1 MRPQGELVPRLCAA
15 IMASTPRSGA
25 AVDRGAS
32 VPVSGFQQTQL
43 MHIAD
48 SVLCDGSNKSSKG
61 DNTWL
66 GVAADVW
73 RGRSIARNP
82 WGAPPGS
89 QEKFAVVHI
98 AGNDFKTRGGAR
110 VKPWLDESFW
120 DVFKE
125 KMLLLR
131 RETKG
136 VFLVVWGD
144 YELWALG
151 FNDEHATSA
160 AARYNGMCAEMLQRA
175 TQLDIPNRWLRSKD
189 LAHLEHP
196 PNDAWHFARSSASKL
211 RELLDRMLDPR
222 FFGHPAAYGAH
233 RPPAPRPTPTVRRLE
248 QCPQLLEGFVSAQH
262 EEPPLPPPP
271 QGSALTEE
279 SHAHCSKPLPRPSS
293 KPAAE
298 WVHRNTALLHR
309 MPRTTSFPG
318 SDELL
323 APLLV
328 RSETRMP
335 EQNAPERFFK
345 RSRID
350 AEVQTEA
357 LPTVVDASAQTVPV
371 PPEHA
376 MAMPGFSCADFAM
389 TWYSSA
395 MAWYDTEECQYDL
408 IRYLF
413 DRGSAI
419 PARPLFDREH
429 GRPVL
434 RLALK
439 KSRRYEEGDPY
450 WQFPKHARGA
460 ELNSRRE
467 PRCRAP
473 LPFHA
478 F

>member
-1 MRPQGELVPRLCAA
+1 M
-15 IMASTPRSGA
+15 
-25 AVDRGAS
+25 
-32 VPVSGFQQTQL
+32 
-43 MHIAD
+43 
-48 SVLCDGSNKSSKG
+48 
-61 DNTWL
+61 
-66 GVAADVW
+66 
-73 RGRSIARNP
+73 
-82 WGAPPGS
+82 
-89 QEKFAVVHI
+89 
-98 AGNDFKTRGGAR
+98 
-110 VKPWLDESFW
+110 
-120 DVFKE
+120 
-125 KMLLLR
+125 
-131 RETKG
+131 
-136 VFLVVWGD
+136 
-144 YELWALG
+144 
-151 FNDEHATSA
+151 
-160 AARYNGMCAEMLQRA
+160 
-175 TQLDIPNRWLRSKD
+175 
-189 LAHLEHP
+189 
-196 PNDAWHFARSSASKL
+196 
-211 RELLDRMLDPR
+211 
-222 FFGHPAAYGAH
+222 
-233 RPPAPRPTPTVRRLE
+233 PT
-248 QCPQLLEGFVSAQH
+248 
-262 EEPPLPPPP
+262 
-271 QGSALTEE
+271 
-279 SHAHCSKPLPRPSS
+279 
-293 KPAAE
+293 
-298 WVHRNTALLHR
+298 
-309 MPRTTSFPG
+309 TTSFPG

-376 MAMPGFSCADFAM
+376 MAMPGFSRADSAM

-395 MAWYDTEECQYDL
+395 MAWYDTEEGQYDL

-450 WQFPKHARGA
+450 WQFPKHSRGA
-460 ELNSRRE
+460 VPNSRRE